1 MTEEQAD
8 RRPGD
13 EASLHA
19 LYAAVP
25 SAEELDLADAL
36 PPALPFTVF
45 DPPRDEDEAD
55 VSDAVGE
62 EDAED
67 EEVTPLTDGQARGVL
82 EHLLGAE
89 PVEDE
94 PEEEDN

>member
-1 MTEEQAD
+1 MTEERAD
-8 RRPGD
+8 QRPGD

-25 SAEELDLADAL
+25 SAEELDLADGL
-36 PPALPFTVF
+36 PAAPPLPLPSLDGSADDEVTV
-45 DPPRDEDEAD
+45 PED
-55 VSDAVGE
+55 VE
-62 EDAED
+62 ELED

-94 PEEEDN
+94 NDEEE